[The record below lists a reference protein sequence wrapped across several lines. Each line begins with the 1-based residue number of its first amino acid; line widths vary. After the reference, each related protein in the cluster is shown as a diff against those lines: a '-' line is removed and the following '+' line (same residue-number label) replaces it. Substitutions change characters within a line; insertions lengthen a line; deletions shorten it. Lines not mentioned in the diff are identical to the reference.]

1 MEQRQK
7 QKKAIFYKH
16 RPDYLLTLL
25 VLILVGIGLVL
36 IYSTGWIA
44 VLKRTSGTSDTNS
57 FFITQSVGMLLGIA
71 GWLVASKIDYHF
83 WQKHATPIFIGT
95 IVLMFLVLV
104 PGISVSSGGAT
115 RWVKLAFFSFQ
126 PVEFFKIGAVIF
138 MAAWLTKN
146 KKNLS
151 KPLEGLLPFMIII
164 FVIAFLA
171 VLIQRD
177 MGSAMVIISTMLA
190 MYFISGVR
198 WWSAAIATL
207 LLGGG
212 AALLAMLAP
221 YRIARLTTFFNHT
234 EDSSGAGYH
243 INQALIAIGSGGI
256 FGRGLGKS
264 LQAYGYLP
272 EATNDSI
279 FAIIGEEAGLVGAS
293 LVVAIFGL
301 LFWRGARIARTAPD
315 NFGRLLASG
324 IIFWITF
331 QALINIS
338 AMLNLIPLTG
348 ITLPFISYGG
358 TSMLALLTAVGI
370 LQNISKYTYKEVYN
384 EDPSSGGRNSRAHIA
399 GTRRHR
405 VNSQA

>member
-1 MEQRQK
+1 M
-7 QKKAIFYKH
+7 
-16 RPDYLLTLL
+16 LTLL
-25 VLILVGIGLVL
+25 VLALVGVGLVL

-57 FFITQSVGMLLGIA
+57 FFITQSVGMLLGII
-71 GWLVASKIDYHF
+71 GWFAASKIDYHF
-83 WQKHATPIFIGT
+83 WQKHATPIFIAT

-104 PGISVSSGGAT
+104 PGLSISSGGAS

-151 KPLEGLLPFMIII
+151 KPIEGLLPFLIII

-171 VLIQRD
+171 VLIQKD
-177 MGSAMVIISTMLA
+177 MGSAMVIISTMLV
-190 MYFISGVR
+190 MYFVSGVQ

-207 LLGGG
+207 VLGGG
-212 AALLAMLAP
+212 AGLLAILAP
-221 YRIARLTTFFNHT
+221 YRIARLTTFFNHS
-234 EDSSGAGYH
+234 EDASGAGYH

-279 FAIIGEEAGLVGAS
+279 FAIIGEEFGLVGTTLLITAF
-293 LVVAIFGL
+293 AL
-301 LFWRGARIARTAPD
+301 LFWRGVRIARTAPD

-358 TSMLALLTAVGI
+358 TSILALLTAVGI
-370 LQNISKYTYKEVYN
+370 LQNISKYTYKEVYD

-405 VNSQA
+405 VTSRA

>member
-1 MEQRQK
+1 M
-7 QKKAIFYKH
+7 
-16 RPDYLLTLL
+16 LTLL
-25 VLILVGIGLVL
+25 VLALVGVGLVL

-57 FFITQSVGMLLGIA
+57 FFITQSVGMLLGII
-71 GWLVASKIDYHF
+71 GWFAASKIDYHF
-83 WQKHATPIFIGT
+83 WQKHATPIFIAT

-104 PGISVSSGGAT
+104 PGLSISSGGAS
-115 RWVKLAFFSFQ
+115 RWVRLAFFSFQ

-151 KPLEGLLPFMIII
+151 KPIEGLLPFLIII

-171 VLIQRD
+171 VLIQKD
-177 MGSAMVIISTMLA
+177 MGSAMVIISTMLV
-190 MYFISGVR
+190 MYFVSGVQ

-207 LLGGG
+207 VLGGG
-212 AALLAMLAP
+212 AGLLAILAP
-221 YRIARLTTFFNHT
+221 YRIARLTTFFNHS
-234 EDSSGAGYH
+234 EDASGAGYH

-279 FAIIGEEAGLVGAS
+279 FAIIGEEFGLVGTTLLITAF
-293 LVVAIFGL
+293 AL
-301 LFWRGARIARTAPD
+301 LFWRGVRIARTAPD

-358 TSMLALLTAVGI
+358 TSILALLTAVGI
-370 LQNISKYTYKEVYN
+370 LQNISKYTYKEVYD

-405 VNSQA
+405 VTSRA

>member
-16 RPDYLLTLL
+16 RPDYMLTLL
-25 VLILVGIGLVL
+25 VLSLVGIGLVL

-57 FFITQSVGMLLGIA
+57 FFITQSVGMLLGIM
-71 GWLVASKIDYHF
+71 GWYAASKIDYHF
-83 WQKHATPIFIGT
+83 WQKHATPIFIAT

-104 PGISVSSGGAT
+104 PGLSISSGGAS

-138 MAAWLTKN
+138 MAAWLAKN

-151 KPLEGLLPFMIII
+151 KPIEGLVPFLIII

-171 VLIQRD
+171 VLIQKD

-190 MYFISGVR
+190 MYFVSGVQ
-198 WWSAAIATL
+198 WWNATIATL
-207 LLGGG
+207 VLGGG
-212 AALLAMLAP
+212 AALLAILAP
-221 YRIARLTTFFNHT
+221 YRIARLTTFFNHS
-234 EDSSGAGYH
+234 EDASGAGYH

-279 FAIIGEEAGLVGAS
+279 FAIIGEEFGLVGTTILITAF
-293 LVVAIFGL
+293 AL
-301 LFWRGARIARTAPD
+301 LFWRGVRIARTAPD

-358 TSMLALLTAVGI
+358 TSILALLTAVGI
-370 LQNISKYTYKEVYN
+370 LQNISKYTYKEVYD

-405 VNSQA
+405 VTSRA